1 MEQYK
6 TAELYAI
13 QDIVEFY
20 KDKECLIY
28 PTYLSNKTTRKL
40 NRELG
45 IASVNHFGNQRGRK
59 NK

>member
-1 MEQYK
+1 MEHYKTVEQYALQDM
-6 TAELYAI
+6 AEY
-13 QDIVEFY
+13 F

-28 PTYLSNKTTRKL
+28 PTYLANKKVRKL

-45 IASVNHFGNQRGRK
+45 ITSVNHFDNQRGRK